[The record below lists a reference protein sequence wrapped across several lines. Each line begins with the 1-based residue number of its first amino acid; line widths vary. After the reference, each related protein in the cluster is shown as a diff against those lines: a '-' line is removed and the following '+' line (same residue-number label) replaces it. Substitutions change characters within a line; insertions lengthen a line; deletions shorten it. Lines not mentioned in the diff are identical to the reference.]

1 MVNEILFVAVVLFLI
16 GIIGVLIRRNIFTVF
31 MSIELMLNAGNLSFI
46 AFSKDLALNSGSSIA
61 MIVMA
66 VAAAEAA
73 FGLAIA
79 LLIYKHKNSLDIDL
93 LNLIK
98 G

>member
-1 MVNEILFVAVVLFLI
+1 MVNNLLVVSSLLFLI
-16 GIIGVLIRRNIFTVF
+16 GVAGVLIRRNIFVVF
-31 MSIELMLNAGNLSFI
+31 MSIELMLNAGNLAFVN
-46 AFSKDLALNSGSSIA
+46 FSKDLGLVEGNSIA

-73 FGLAIA
+73 FGLA
-79 LLIYKHKNSLDIDL
+79 LVMLVYKQKNSLDIDIFKIL
-93 LNLIK
+93 R